1 MKIICNIETGLMTQI
16 RITSNIQLVWYNL
29 IWLLLISVDLPS
41 VTDVIQHAYLKHDS
55 VILADKTGLLER
67 KKDAERKQFNFAQQ
81 MSERYIYPRSDFLAA
96 ETVCGTNTVR
106 DTLIEPHFVVT
117 FLPRIHFCCLFSHDV
132 ESPHLLKKYVSRV
145 SFRDRKKRRPRH
157 DWKRNVSRN

>member
-1 MKIICNIETGLMTQI
+1 MTQI

-67 KKDAERKQFNFAQQ
+67 KKRCWAQAIQLRATDEQTVYIPTLWLFGRGNGLRNQHCARHFNWAAL
-81 MSERYIYPRSDFLAA
+81 RRHIPASD
-96 ETVCGTNTVR
+96 
-106 DTLIEPHFVVT
+106 T
-117 FLPRIHFCCLFSHDV
+117 FLLLILPRCRVATLA
-132 ESPHLLKKYVSRV
+132 KKICVTC
-145 SFRDRKKRRPRH
+145 
-157 DWKRNVSRN
+157 